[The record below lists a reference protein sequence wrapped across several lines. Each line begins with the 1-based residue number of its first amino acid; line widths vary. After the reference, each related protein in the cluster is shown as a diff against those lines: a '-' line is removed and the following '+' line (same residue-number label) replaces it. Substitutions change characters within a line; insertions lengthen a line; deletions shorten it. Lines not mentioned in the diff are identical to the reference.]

1 VKRRLV
7 LLGAPGSGKGTQA
20 EMITRQFGIPITS
33 PGAIL
38 RREKELGTPLGEET
52 AEVLERGGLVS
63 DKIIVELI
71 EDWLRLH
78 GGHGFVFDGFPRT
91 LPQAE
96 SLMSILARL
105 RTRLDL
111 AIWLEVSQQTVFDRI
126 AGRLQCGE
134 CGFTTSASS
143 AQFAVRPVCPYC
155 DGRLVRRGDD
165 DLGVLQTRLSE
176 FETKTQ
182 PLASF
187 YGKIS
192 ILHRIDGNRDREA
205 VFADIS
211 RLIEDKAPATA

>member
-1 VKRRLV
+1 
-7 LLGAPGSGKGTQA
+7 
-20 EMITRQFGIPITS
+20 MITRQFGIPLTS

-38 RREKELGTPLGEET
+38 RREKDLGTPLGLET
-52 AEVLERGGLVS
+52 AETLQRGDLVS

-96 SLMSILARL
+96 SLLSILTRL
-105 RTRLDL
+105 RKELEL
-111 AIWLEVSQQTVFDRI
+111 AIWLEVSEKTVRDRI
-126 AGRLQCGE
+126 SGRLQCRS
-134 CGFTTSASS
+134 CGFTTSVTS
-143 AQFAVRPVCPYC
+143 AKFAERPVCPYC
-155 DGRLVRRGDD
+155 DGPLVRRNDD
-165 DLGVLQTRLSE
+165 DVAVLQKRLTE

-182 PLASF
+182 PLADF
-187 YGKIS
+187 YGKMS

-211 RLIEDKAPATA
+211 RLIEEKVPA

>member
-1 VKRRLV
+1 
-7 LLGAPGSGKGTQA
+7 
-20 EMITRQFGIPITS
+20 MITRHFGIPVTS

-38 RREKELGTPLGEET
+38 RRERDLGTPLGQET
-52 AEVLERGGLVS
+52 AEVLRSGGLVS
-63 DKIIVELI
+63 DKIIIELI

-105 RTRLDL
+105 RTALEL
-111 AIWLEVSQQTVFDRI
+111 AIWLEVS
-126 AGRLQCGE
+126 E
-134 CGFTTSASS
+134 
-143 AQFAVRPVCPYC
+143 RPVCPYC
-155 DGRLVRRGDD
+155 DGPLVRRSDD
-165 DLGVLQTRLSE
+165 DVAVLQKRLSE

-187 YGKIS
+187 YGKTS

-205 VFADIS
+205 VFTDIS
-211 RLIEDKAPATA
+211 RLIEDKVPA